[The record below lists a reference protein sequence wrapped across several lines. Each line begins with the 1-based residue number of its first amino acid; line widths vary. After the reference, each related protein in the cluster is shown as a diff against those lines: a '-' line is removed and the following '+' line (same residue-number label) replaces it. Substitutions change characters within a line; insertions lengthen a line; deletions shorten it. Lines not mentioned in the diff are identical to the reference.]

1 MFLYYIVFLY
11 CFLLFNT
18 YILAYQFVHIVGSL
32 ICAPLGLKT
41 TYLATVNQ
49 VQTLQTTTT
58 MPKVLALAWAWTLSK
73 KGPSQYV
80 NGREIEDRPH
90 EQSHHYKEKK
100 KKKKRH
106 NITSIIA
113 MKKIIDVIYILLHLQ
128 VVFCCNSNLNLLH
141 QYEIVATMCCCN
153 R

>member
-18 YILAYQFVHIVGSL
+18 YILACQYVHIVGSL
-32 ICAPLGLKT
+32 LCAPLGLKT
-41 TYLATVNQ
+41 AHLATVNQ
-49 VQTLQTTTT
+49 AQTLQTTTT
-58 MPKVLALAWAWTLSK
+58 RPKVLTSAWAWTLSK

-80 NGREIEDRPH
+80 NGTEIEDRPY
-90 EQSHHYKEKK
+90 EQSHHYKKK
-100 KKKKRH
+100 IYIY